1 MANKYAEKFN
11 RRMPIYRKYPVIFA
25 IEICNFDCDEWQ
37 TEGLRDLAS
46 SPRVSIKSGQ
56 GVGKTGIEAIA
67 VLWFLSCF
75 KNSRVVCTAPTRQQ
89 LNDVL
94 WSEISKWLN
103 RSPILPYML
112 RWTKT
117 YVYVDRFSERWYAVA
132 KTAS

>member
-11 RRMPIYRKYPVIFA
+11 RRMPVYRKYPDIFA
-25 IEICNFDCDEWQ
+25 KEICNFDCDEWQ

-75 KNSRVVCTAPTRQQ
+75 KSCMYSTYTTAVKRCFVVGNIKMVKQKSDFA
-89 LNDVL
+89 
-94 WSEISKWLN
+94 I
-103 RSPILPYML
+103 
-112 RWTKT
+112 
-117 YVYVDRFSERWYAVA
+117 YVEMDKDIRLCR
-132 KTAS
+132 